1 MLSHLKEKYQLNNVS
16 TNYLKSEKSYI
27 KLYRNK
33 VVEIRFSEE
42 NIDSLDD
49 FLPFADTLKEI
60 ILYKCNLSDL
70 SNLKYFKQLRGLGF
84 EGCSFSN
91 TDIFENFPNLPNLEG
106 LGIGGREINYLNIFS
121 DSVKYINISKTSIT
135 TLANVNIPNLK
146 GLWIMD
152 TPIKAIDTSFPK
164 LKELYITAGN
174 FDLYSL
180 KYTPNLRDLYAYSCT
195 KNQSFDG
202 AAACTKLKYLQL
214 YGEPFTNFLPFVKLN
229 SLEILDLQES
239 EIESLEGLEQM
250 HNLKVLELFGNPIQ
264 KINSIKPIQHLK
276 KFGIERHKV
285 SPYMRRQMTKNSI
298 IYCWI

>member
-16 TNYLKSEKSYI
+16 ANYLKSEKSYI
-27 KLYRNK
+27 RLYRNK
-33 VVEIRFSEE
+33 VVEIRFFKE

-60 ILYKCNLSDL
+60 IFYKCNLSDL

-84 EGCSFSN
+84 VRSSFSN
-91 TDIFENFPNLPNLEG
+91 TGIFENFPNLPNLEG
-106 LGIGGREINYLNIFS
+106 LGIGGREITHFNIFS
-121 DSVKYINISKTSIT
+121 NSIKSLSITETSVT

-146 GLWIMD
+146 DLSM
-152 TPIKAIDTSFPK
+152 TRNPIKAIDTSFPK

-202 AAACTKLKYLQL
+202 AAACTKLKLLQL
-214 YGEPFTNFLPFVKLN
+214 YGEPFTNFLPFIKLN
-229 SLEILDLQES
+229 SLEYLDLQEG

-250 HNLKVLELFGNPIQ
+250 YNLKVLELFGNPIE
-264 KINSIKPIQHLK
+264 KIDSIKPIRHLK
-276 KFGIERHKV
+276 KFGIEKYKM
-285 SPYMRRQMTKNSI
+285 SPSIRGHMTRNGI

>member
-1 MLSHLKEKYQLNNVS
+1 MLSYLKEKYHLDKVS
-16 TNYLKSEKSYI
+16 ANYLRSNKSYI

-33 VVEIRFSEE
+33 VVEIRFFEE

-60 ILYKCNLSDL
+60 IFYKCNLSDL
-70 SNLKYFKQLRGLGF
+70 SNLKFFKQLRVLGF
-84 EGCSFSN
+84 NRCSFSN
-91 TDIFENFPNLPNLEG
+91 IEIFKNFTNLPKLKELVLNG
-106 LGIGGREINYLNIFS
+106 SEITYLNIFS
-121 DSVKYINISKTSIT
+121 NSIKSLSISETSIK
-135 TLANVNIPNLK
+135 TLIDINIPNLK
-146 GLWIMD
+146 SLSM
-152 TPIKAIDTSFPK
+152 TCNPIKAIDALFPK
-164 LKELYITAGN
+164 LRELYITAEN

-202 AAACTKLKYLQL
+202 AAVCTKLKYLQL

-239 EIESLEGLEQM
+239 EIESFEGLEQM
-250 HNLKVLELFGNPIQ
+250 RNLKVLELFGNPIQ

-276 KFGIERHKV
+276 RFGIERHKV
-285 SPYMRRQMTKNSI
+285 SPYMRRQMKKNDI

>member
-1 MLSHLKEKYQLNNVS
+1 MLSYLKEKYHLDKVS
-16 TNYLKSEKSYI
+16 ANYLRSNKSYI

-33 VVEIRFSEE
+33 VVEIRFFEE

-49 FLPFADTLKEI
+49 FLSFADTLKEI
-60 ILYKCNLSDL
+60 IFYKCNLSDL
-70 SNLKYFKQLRGLGF
+70 SNLKYFKQLRTLGF
-84 EGCSFSN
+84 NRCSFSN
-91 TDIFENFPNLPNLEG
+91 IEIFKNFTNLPKLKELVLN
-106 LGIGGREINYLNIFS
+106 GREITYLNIFS
-121 DSVKYINISKTSIT
+121 NSIESLSISETSIK
-135 TLANVNIPNLK
+135 TLIDINIPNLK
-146 GLWIMD
+146 SLSMTCD
-152 TPIKAIDTSFPK
+152 PIKAIDTSFPK

-180 KYTPNLRDLYAYSCT
+180 KNTPNLRDLYAYSCT

-202 AAACTKLKYLQL
+202 VAACTKLKLLQL

-229 SLEILDLQES
+229 SLEYLDLQES

-276 KFGIERHKV
+276 QFGIERHKV
-285 SPYMRRQMTKNSI
+285 SPYMRRQMKKNGI

>member
-1 MLSHLKEKYQLNNVS
+1 MLSHLKEKYKLDNVS
-16 TNYLKSEKSYI
+16 ANYLKSEKSYI
-27 KLYRNK
+27 RLYRNK
-33 VVEIRFSEE
+33 VVEIRFFEE

-60 ILYKCNLSDL
+60 IFYKCNLSDL

-84 EGCSFSN
+84 VRSSFSN
-91 TDIFENFPNLPNLEG
+91 TGIFENFPNLPNLKG
-106 LGIGGREINYLNIFS
+106 LGIGGREITHFNIFS
-121 DSVKYINISKTSIT
+121 NSIKSLSITETSVT

-146 GLWIMD
+146 SLSM
-152 TPIKAIDTSFPK
+152 TRNPIKAIDTSFPK

-174 FDLYSL
+174 FDFYSL
-180 KYTPNLRDLYAYSCT
+180 KNTPNLRDLYAYSCT

-202 AAACTKLKYLQL
+202 AAACTKLKLLQL

-229 SLEILDLQES
+229 SLAYLDLEES

-250 HNLKVLELFGNPIQ
+250 QNLKTLYLYGNPIE
-264 KINSIKPIQHLK
+264 KIDSIKPIQHLK
-276 KFGIERHKV
+276 QFGIERHKV
-285 SPYMRRQMTKNSI
+285 SSYMRRQMKKNDI